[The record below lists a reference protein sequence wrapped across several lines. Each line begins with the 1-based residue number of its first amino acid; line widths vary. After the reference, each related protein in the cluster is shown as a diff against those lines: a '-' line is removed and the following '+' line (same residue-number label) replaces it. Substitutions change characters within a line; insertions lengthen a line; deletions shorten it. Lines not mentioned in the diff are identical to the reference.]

1 MAGGLPEDAVPA
13 QTGPEKVTYTFGRI
27 DLSKTNHEQT
37 VAWQY
42 ITEFSDT
49 TIAQLDDIYR
59 TYCIYKHFASVMP
72 MFPSRYTDPMTD
84 VIGYYDQDQLVAFSL
99 IKRYDEYNAECAQ
112 FAWTYH
118 KPRLRLGI
126 ETMKTECAIYKAR
139 GYKYLYLEQAHLY
152 KQGLDGFEILG
163 PMT

>member
-1 MAGGLPEDAVPA
+1 
-13 QTGPEKVTYTFGRI
+13 VTYHFARI
-27 DLSKTNHEQT
+27 DLAQTNYNES

-42 ITEFSDT
+42 LDKSDH
-49 TIAQLDDIYR
+49 IQRCQDIYR

-72 MFPSRYTDPMTD
+72 LFVSRLLDPMAD
-84 VIGYYDQDQLVAFSL
+84 VIGYSDGGHMVAFSL
-99 IKRYDEYNAECAQ
+99 IRRHDNENAMCDQ

-118 KPRLRLGI
+118 NPRLRLGI

-139 GYKYLYLEQAHLY
+139 GFRYLYLEQAHLY
-152 KQGLDGFEILG
+152 KKEIAGFEILG